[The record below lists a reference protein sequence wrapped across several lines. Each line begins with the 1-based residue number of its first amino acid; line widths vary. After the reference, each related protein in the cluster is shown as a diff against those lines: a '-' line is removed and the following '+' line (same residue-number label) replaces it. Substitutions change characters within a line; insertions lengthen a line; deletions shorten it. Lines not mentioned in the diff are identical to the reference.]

1 MKEKVII
8 AALNNYEDNK
18 DFESSLKEIERLA
31 ESVGAEVCGTLV
43 QNNMKIDSKT
53 YIGKG
58 KAEEL
63 KEASENLNVDT
74 IIFNNE
80 LTGSQQKNLEKI
92 IKKNIIDRTQLI
104 LEIFA
109 NRAHTPISKM
119 QVELAKAKYML
130 PRLKG
135 SFQSFDRQGGGIG
148 TRGGGETLM
157 ETDRRHILLRI
168 NYLKDRLQKDE
179 VTRDNKRRNRNR
191 TDKKVV
197 SLFGYTNAGKST
209 IMNKMIESSSQ
220 REDKKV
226 YSDDLLFATLD
237 TSLREVVSPSG
248 YEFILSDTVGI
259 IEDIPIGL
267 VESFKSTLEELKY
280 SDLILIVLDTSSE
293 NAQRQIHA
301 INDLIEK
308 LDLREIKKLE
318 VYNKIDLL
326 EDDYLI
332 SDAGLSDNKIRI
344 SARKDEDIKKL
355 FEKIE
360 ELLTE
365 DLVSTDFFID
375 YKEQKIISEL
385 LDLASNKKVEKK
397 DTGLLIH
404 ADLEKYYYE
413 RFKKYECK

>member
-1 MKEKVII
+1 M
-8 AALNNYEDNK
+8 
-18 DFESSLKEIERLA
+18 FH
-31 ESVGAEVCGTLV
+31 
-43 QNNMKIDSKT
+43 
-53 YIGKG
+53 
-58 KAEEL
+58 
-63 KEASENLNVDT
+63 
-74 IIFNNE
+74 F
-80 LTGSQQKNLEKI
+80 
-92 IKKNIIDRTQLI
+92 
-104 LEIFA
+104 
-109 NRAHTPISKM
+109 
-119 QVELAKAKYML
+119 
-130 PRLKG
+130 
-135 SFQSFDRQGGGIG
+135 
-148 TRGGGETLM
+148 
-157 ETDRRHILLRI
+157 
-168 NYLKDRLQKDE
+168 
-179 VTRDNKRRNRNR
+179 
-191 TDKKVV
+191 
-197 SLFGYTNAGKST
+197 FGYTNAGKST

-308 LDLREIKKLE
+308 LDLKEIKKLE

-397 DTGLLIH
+397 IQ
-404 ADLEKYYYE
+404 AY
-413 RFKKYECK
+413 